1 MTLTGPT
8 EKTEAWIKTTVER
21 NPFRKHTSAD
31 GKDTG
36 NWVTAPARLSFPH
49 VFKAQA
55 AMDDG
60 GKDKFS
66 ATFLF
71 PGTVDFEAFR
81 KELNRVGAE
90 KWGDQ
95 FAAYAKSESFHRPL
109 KDQGTKL
116 QYEGYVEGHSFFTAS
131 GERKPP
137 VTNVRGTPVTDETKV
152 YPGVW
157 VIGIVRPYAFETRN
171 KQGAV
176 VKRGISVGLQALCVV
191 ADDKEFGGS
200 GVDPTSAF
208 AGVQI
213 EGDTYDPDS
222 AFSGA
227 GASVSMADVL

>member
-8 EKTEAWIKTTVER
+8 EKTEAWIRTTVER
-21 NPFRKHTSAD
+21 NPFRPHVDAT
-31 GKDTG
+31 GKPTG

-49 VFKAQA
+49 LFKAQA
-55 AMDDG
+55 AMEDG

-71 PGTVDFEAFR
+71 PEGVVFDPFR
-81 KELNRVGAE
+81 KVINQVGAE

-95 FAAYAKSESFHRPL
+95 FAAYAKTESFSRPL
-109 KDQGTKL
+109 KDQGAKL
-116 QYEGYVEGHSFFTAS
+116 QYEGYVEGHMFFTAS
-131 GERKPP
+131 GERRPP
-137 VTNVRGTPVTDETKV
+137 VTNARGAPLVDETKV

-157 VIGIVRPYAFETRN
+157 VIGIVRPFAFEARN
-171 KQGAV
+171 KQGVV
-176 VKRGISVGLQALCVV
+176 VKRGISIGLQAVCVV

-200 GVDPTSAF
+200 GVDPTTAF

-213 EGDTYDPDS
+213 EGDAYDPDS

-227 GASVSMADVL
+227 GSATSMADIL